1 LFLQFE
7 NRVDVAFR
15 IVDEMDVAMNKPRH
29 RILGGEFMKRVMFV
43 TLTVIA
49 LAFTSIPAP
58 AAPTPQ
64 KKKSKLE
71 SRPRAE
77 GEAANLEYL
86 KKEIRK
92 ELVTLPFFGVFDW
105 LEGKVELDGTVF
117 LAGQVTRP
125 TLKKDAQR
133 RVEKVEGVERVINQ
147 IEVLPLSP
155 NDDRLRRA
163 VFRELFN
170 FNSPLFRYG
179 QQPIPSIHIIVS
191 RGRLVLKGVVA
202 NKGDSDIANIRARGV
217 PGLFEVRN
225 DLRIERD

>member
-1 LFLQFE
+1 
-7 NRVDVAFR
+7 
-15 IVDEMDVAMNKPRH
+15 
-29 RILGGEFMKRVMFV
+29 MKRVMF
-43 TLTVIA
+43 TAFTIMA
-49 LAFTSIPAP
+49 LAFASISSSASPA
-58 AAPTPQ
+58 PQ

-77 GEAANLEYL
+77 GEARNLAYL
-86 KKEIRK
+86 TKEIRK

-105 LEGKVELDGTVF
+105 LEGKVEPDGTVF

-133 RVEKVEGVERVINQ
+133 RVEKVEGVDRVINQ

-155 NDDRLRRA
+155 NDDRIRRA

-202 NKGDSDIANIRARGV
+202 NKGDRDIANIRARGV
-217 PGLFEVRN
+217 PGIFEVRN
-225 DLRIERD
+225 DLVVERD

>member
-1 LFLQFE
+1 
-7 NRVDVAFR
+7 
-15 IVDEMDVAMNKPRH
+15 
-29 RILGGEFMKRVMFV
+29 MKRALFAA
-43 TLTVIA
+43 LTIM
-49 LAFTSIPAP
+49 AFTFASISAP
-58 AAPTPQ
+58 AAPAPQ
-64 KKKSKLE
+64 KKSKKSRLE

-77 GEAANLEYL
+77 GEAANLDYL
-86 KKEIRK
+86 AKEIRK

-105 LEGKVELDGTVF
+105 LEGKVEPDGTVF

-133 RVEKVEGVERVINQ
+133 RVEKVEGVDRVINQ

-225 DLRIERD
+225 DLKVERD

>member
-1 LFLQFE
+1 
-7 NRVDVAFR
+7 
-15 IVDEMDVAMNKPRH
+15 
-29 RILGGEFMKRVMFV
+29 MKR
-43 TLTVIA
+43 TLFIAFTIMA
-49 LAFTSIPAP
+49 LASASISSYAAP
-58 AAPTPQ
+58 APQ
-64 KKKSKLE
+64 KKSKKSRLE

-77 GEAANLEYL
+77 GEARNLDYL
-86 KKEIRK
+86 TKEIRK

-105 LEGKVELDGTVF
+105 FEYKVEPDGTVY

-133 RVEKVEGVERVINQ
+133 RVERVEGVDRVINQ
-147 IEVLPLSP
+147 VEVLPLSP

-179 QQPIPSIHIIVS
+179 QQSVPSIHIIVN

-202 NKGDSDIANIRARGV
+202 NKGDSDLANIKARGV

-225 DLRIERD
+225 DLKIEKD

>member
-1 LFLQFE
+1 
-7 NRVDVAFR
+7 
-15 IVDEMDVAMNKPRH
+15 
-29 RILGGEFMKRVMFV
+29 MKR
-43 TLTVIA
+43 TLFAAFTIMA
-49 LAFTSIPAP
+49 LAFTSISSS

-77 GEAANLEYL
+77 GEARDQAYL
-86 KKEIRK
+86 TKEIRK
-92 ELVTLPFFGVFDW
+92 EIVTLPFYGVFDW
-105 LEGKVELDGTVF
+105 FEYKVEPDGTVY

-133 RVEKVEGVERVINQ
+133 RVEKVEGVDRVINQ

-163 VFRELFN
+163 VYRELFN

-179 QQPIPSIHIIVS
+179 QQPVPSIHIIVS

-202 NKGDSDIANIRARGV
+202 NKGDSNLANIKARGV

-225 DLRIERD
+225 DLKIEKD

>member
-1 LFLQFE
+1 
-7 NRVDVAFR
+7 
-15 IVDEMDVAMNKPRH
+15 
-29 RILGGEFMKRVMFV
+29 MFV

-49 LAFTSIPAP
+49 LAFASIPAP
-58 AAPTPQ
+58 AAPEPQ
-64 KKKSKLE
+64 KKSKKSRLE

-77 GEAANLEYL
+77 GEAANVDYL
-86 KKEIRK
+86 VKEIRK

-105 LEGKVELDGTVF
+105 LEGKVEPDGTVL

-155 NDDRLRRA
+155 NDDRLRGA

-202 NKGDSDIANIRARGV
+202 NKGDSDIANIKARGV

-225 DLRIERD
+225 DLKIEKD

>member
-1 LFLQFE
+1 
-7 NRVDVAFR
+7 
-15 IVDEMDVAMNKPRH
+15 MK
-29 RILGGEFMKRVMFV
+29 RILF
-43 TLTVIA
+43 TALTIIV
-49 LAFTSIPAP
+49 LAFASISSYAAP
-58 AAPTPQ
+58 APQ
-64 KKKSKLE
+64 KKSKKSRLE

-77 GEAANLEYL
+77 GEARNLDYL
-86 KKEIRK
+86 TKEIRK

-105 LEGKVELDGTVF
+105 FEYKVEPDGTVY

-133 RVEKVEGVERVINQ
+133 RVERVEGVDRVINQ
-147 IEVLPLSP
+147 VEVLPLSP
-155 NDDRLRRA
+155 NDERLRRA

-179 QQPIPSIHIIVS
+179 QQPVPPIHIIVN

-202 NKGDSDIANIRARGV
+202 NKGDSDLANIKARGV

-225 DLRIERD
+225 ELKVERD

>member
-1 LFLQFE
+1 
-7 NRVDVAFR
+7 
-15 IVDEMDVAMNKPRH
+15 
-29 RILGGEFMKRVMFV
+29 MKR
-43 TLTVIA
+43 TLLAAFTIMA
-49 LAFTSIPAP
+49 LAFTSISSSAAPAP
-58 AAPTPQ
+58 Q
-64 KKKSKLE
+64 KKSKKSKLE

-77 GEAANLEYL
+77 GEARDQAYL
-86 KKEIRK
+86 TKEIRK
-92 ELVTLPFFGVFDW
+92 EIVTLPFYGVFDW
-105 LEGKVELDGTVF
+105 FEYKVEPDGTVY

-133 RVEKVEGVERVINQ
+133 RVEKVEGVDRVINQ

-155 NDDRLRRA
+155 NDERLRKA

-179 QQPIPSIHIIVS
+179 QQPVPSIHIIVS

-202 NKGDSDIANIRARGV
+202 SKGDSDLANIKARGV

-225 DLRIERD
+225 DLKIEKD

>member
-1 LFLQFE
+1 
-7 NRVDVAFR
+7 
-15 IVDEMDVAMNKPRH
+15 
-29 RILGGEFMKRVMFV
+29 MKRVMFV

-49 LAFTSIPAP
+49 LAFASIPAP

-64 KKKSKLE
+64 KKKSRLE

-105 LEGKVELDGTVF
+105 LEGKVEPDGTVF

-191 RGRLVLKGVVA
+191 RGKLVLKGVVA

>member
-1 LFLQFE
+1 
-7 NRVDVAFR
+7 
-15 IVDEMDVAMNKPRH
+15 
-29 RILGGEFMKRVMFV
+29 MKRVLFAA
-43 TLTVIA
+43 LTIMA
-49 LAFTSIPAP
+49 LAFTSLSAFAAP
-58 AAPTPQ
+58 APQ
-64 KKKSKLE
+64 KKSKKSRLE

-77 GEAANLEYL
+77 GEAADRDYL
-86 KKEIRK
+86 VKEIRK

-105 LEGKVELDGTVF
+105 LEGKVEPDGTVF

-133 RVEKVEGVERVINQ
+133 RVEKVEGVERVIDQ

-191 RGRLVLKGVVA
+191 RGKLVLKGVVA

-225 DLRIERD
+225 DLRIEKD

>member
-1 LFLQFE
+1 
-7 NRVDVAFR
+7 
-15 IVDEMDVAMNKPRH
+15 
-29 RILGGEFMKRVMFV
+29 MKRALFAA
-43 TLTVIA
+43 LTIMA
-49 LAFTSIPAP
+49 LAFTSLSAFAAP
-58 AAPTPQ
+58 APQ
-64 KKKSKLE
+64 KKSKKSRLE

-77 GEAANLEYL
+77 GEAADRDYL
-86 KKEIRK
+86 VKEIRK

-105 LEGKVELDGTVF
+105 LEGKVEPDGTVY

-133 RVEKVEGVERVINQ
+133 RVEKVEGVDRVINQ

-163 VFRELFN
+163 VFIELFN
-170 FNSPLFRYG
+170 RNSPLFRYG

-191 RGRLVLKGVVA
+191 RGKLVLKGVVA

-225 DLRIERD
+225 DLKIERD